1 MPLTSKEAGGTV
13 SLRPACSTYCVPGS
27 KEEGGGGE
35 GGRGGGGAAAAPP
48 PPPPPKQNDYFRD
61 LGKEGGLHNLNFK
74 AATETI
80 NT

>member
-1 MPLTSKEAGGTV
+1 MPLTPKEAGGTV

-35 GGRGGGGAAAAPP
+35 GGRGGGGATAAAAPP
-48 PPPPPKQNDYFRD
+48 PPKQNYYFHE

-74 AATETI
+74 AATEPI